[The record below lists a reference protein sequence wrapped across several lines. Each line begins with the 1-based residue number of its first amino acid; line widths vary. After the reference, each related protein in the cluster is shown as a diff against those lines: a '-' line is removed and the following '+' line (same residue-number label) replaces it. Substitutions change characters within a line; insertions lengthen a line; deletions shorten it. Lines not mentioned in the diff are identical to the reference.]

1 MAVLPPYLGKVILLQ
16 NDWELHL
23 CVAYVFFGTVAQCM
37 CEDLQLFLTQPSVLN
52 WCSWSLVQADK

>member
-23 CVAYVFFGTVAQCM
+23 CVAYAFFGAVAQCV
-37 CEDLQLFLTQPSVLN
+37 CEDLQLSF
-52 WCSWSLVQADK
+52 